1 MHINPTQSAKMQQQ
15 IAALKESKKIK
26 NEQQV
31 NTKQDLAVEA
41 EPKTELSSKNYK
53 MDSAKVAELKAQ
65 FAQQTNSFKE
75 MVRKMLEKQG
85 IEATTAM
92 GDLHDAVLVDPET
105 KAKAMEAISENGY
118 WGVEKTSA
126 RILDFA
132 KALAGSDP
140 SKIEAL
146 KSAVERG
153 FAAAEKAFG
162 GKLPDITK
170 QTYDKV
176 MKGFE
181 AWKNEG
187 TQTESL
193 DKKNQ

>member
-15 IAALKESKKIK
+15 IAALKESQKIK
-26 NEQQV
+26 QGQTNEAIREQ
-31 NTKQDLAVEA
+31 TTET
-41 EPKTELSSKNYK
+41 EPKADLTSKNYK

-65 FAQQTNSFKE
+65 FAQQTSSFKE
-75 MVRKMLEKQG
+75 MIRKMLEKQG
-85 IEATTAM
+85 IEATTAL
-92 GDLHDAVLVDPET
+92 GDLHQAVLVDPET
-105 KAKAMEAISENGY
+105 KAKAIETISEQGE

-140 SKIEAL
+140 SKIEML
-146 KSAVERG
+146 KHAFEQG

-162 GKLPDITK
+162 GKLPDISK

-176 MKGFE
+176 MKGFDD
-181 AWKNEG
+181 WKNEG
-187 TQTESL
+187 VKTTNSPQ
-193 DKKNQ
+193 

>member
-15 IAALKESKKIK
+15 LAALKESQKVKEGQTNK
-26 NEQQV
+26 PTQEQ
-31 NTKQDLAVEA
+31 TTEA
-41 EPKTELSSKNYK
+41 EPKIGLTSKNYK

-65 FAQQTNSFKE
+65 FAQQTSSFKE
-75 MVRKMLEKQG
+75 MIRKMLEKQG
-85 IEATTAM
+85 IQATTAL

-105 KAKAMEAISENGY
+105 KAKAIEAISENGY

-132 KALAGSDP
+132 KALSGGDP

-146 KSAVERG
+146 KSAFERG

-162 GKLPDITK
+162 GKLPEISK

-176 MKGFE
+176 MKAFDD
-181 AWKNEG
+181 WKNEG
-187 TQTESL
+187 TKPKET
-193 DKKNQ
+193 K

>member
-15 IAALKESKKIK
+15 IAALKESQKIK
-26 NEQQV
+26 ENHSDKA
-31 NTKQDLAVEA
+31 KQDLAPEA
-41 EPKTELSSKNYK
+41 EPKPGLTSKNYK

-75 MVRKMLEKQG
+75 MIRKMLEKQG
-85 IEATTAM
+85 IEATTAL

-105 KAKAMEAISENGY
+105 KAKAIESISENGY

-146 KSAVERG
+146 KSAFERG

-162 GKLPDITK
+162 GKLPDISK

-176 MKGFE
+176 MKGFDD
-181 AWKNEG
+181 WKNEG
-187 TQTESL
+187 A
-193 DKKNQ
+193 KNADSTK